1 MTEGQTPRRVT
12 ARRVL
17 RGVGR
22 RIPRAPFRFVLP
34 LPLTRGVFR
43 FWLSVLAAGPDR
55 RKAVRN
61 LLVAYDDVYRR
72 LDQAAIAYDDGV
84 HVKHRLT
91 GYHDFFV
98 DRVRSGERVLDVGCG
113 KGELA
118 YDLVVRAG
126 ATVVGIDSNPHHLA
140 FARSH
145 FVHERLEFR
154 DGDVLESVPE
164 GHFDA
169 VVLSNVLEHLEPRID
184 LLRRI
189 VASAGPRRVLVRV
202 PVLARD
208 WTVPLR
214 REVGLPYYWEDDHRI
229 EYDVDGFREELREAG
244 LQVTE
249 LELVW
254 GEIWAVG
261 EPLAA

>member
-1 MTEGQTPRRVT
+1 VTRDQPRKRLTPS
-12 ARRVL
+12 RVL

-22 RIPRAPFRFVLP
+22 RIPRAPFRFLLP
-34 LPLTRGVFR
+34 LPLMRGLFR
-43 FWLSVLAAGPDR
+43 FWLSVLAAGRDR

-72 LDQAAIAYDDGV
+72 LDQAAIAYDGGV

-98 DRVRSGERVLDVGCG
+98 DRIRPGERVLDVGCG

-118 YDLVVRAG
+118 NDLVARSG
-126 ATVVGIDSNPHHLA
+126 AIVVGIDSNPHHLA

-145 FVHERLEFR
+145 FVHERLDFR
-154 DGDVLESVPE
+154 DGDVLDQVPE
-164 GHFDA
+164 GHFDV
-169 VVLSNVLEHLEPRID
+169 VVLSNVLEHLEPRVD

-189 VASAGPRRVLVRV
+189 VASASPRRFLFRV

-214 REVGLPYYWEDDHRI
+214 REVGLPYYWEEDHRI
-229 EYDVDGFREELREAG
+229 EYDPEGFRAELADAG
-244 LQVTE
+244 LHVTE

-254 GEIWAVG
+254 GEIWAVA
-261 EPLAA
+261 EPRSA